1 MSEKQLFVR
10 TVALLGAF
18 VLFVSAAAA
27 CATAPEPV
35 PGPPPPV
42 VVERPVPPPEVVTE
56 AEPPGAYHPP
66 HSFIEQITAKYARNS
81 DTVGWLYVP
90 NTSINDVI
98 LHYPHD
104 ANEFYL
110 RRNFDRRTSF
120 AGSYFAD
127 FRNTFDGTAAGLS
140 RNTVIYGHS
149 LDLTDNPDAPYFD
162 QLKRF
167 LSEDFARQNPY
178 IYFSVAGED
187 LVWQIFAVYYATMY
201 LPYNLPDFTDEGFER
216 ILGEMKGR
224 SQFIYDAQVGPEDRI
239 LTLSTCTYVFTP
251 GVFPNRYRFVISAR
265 LVRDDETRSPT
276 ARLERNPSPL
286 AP

>member
-1 MSEKQLFVR
+1 MSNKQLYARAVS
-10 TVALLGAF
+10 LLSAF
-18 VLFVSAAAA
+18 VLFVSAIAA
-27 CATAPEPV
+27 CAAAQETT
-35 PGPPPPV
+35 
-42 VVERPVPPPEVVTE
+42 PVPPPPAVTE
-56 AEPPGAYHPP
+56 RPAQPPPPQTITPPGAYQPP
-66 HSFIEQITAKYARNS
+66 HTFIEQIAEKYRRNS

-90 NTSINDVI
+90 NTSINDVV

-120 AGSYFAD
+120 SGSYFAD
-127 FRNTFDGTAAGLS
+127 FRNTFNGGAQGLS

-167 LSEDFARQNPY
+167 LSEDFARANPY
-178 IYFSVAGED
+178 IYFSVADED
-187 LVWQIFAVYYATMY
+187 LVWQIFAVYYATTS
-201 LPYNLPDFTDEGFER
+201 LPYNLPDFTDEGFKR
-216 ILGEMKGR
+216 ILADMKGR
-224 SQFIYDAQVGPEDRI
+224 SQFIYDVEVGLDDKI

-251 GVFPNRYRFVISAR
+251 GVYPNRYRYVISAR
-265 LVRDDETRSPT
+265 LVRAGEERSPT
-276 ARLERNPSPL
+276 ASLQRNPTPM